1 MTDTKRKADADKLK
15 LEALEALKQRLNE
28 DVATLRQADGD
39 RTPYG
44 GDFESLVTAA
54 QLASQQETD
63 ELLRRRL
70 ERALGHREGE
80 PAGGAGAVRRLRVL
94 RRRAPRG
101 RLAGARNHHVR
112 PLPEQGSGEADLGA
126 QRPLSLRC
134 FSPPPPPTPQVPAGE
149 GLLCR
154 RGRGTPPLYPLHPPA
169 GGSRPPGTGMLRR
182 GTWSASEAVDERLH
196 HSCTS
201 SGPISVKGP
210 TEPAL
215 SPHISIATLTLDT
228 S

>member
-70 ERALGHREGE
+70 ERASDIEKVSRRVEQ
-80 PAGGAGAVRRLRVL
+80 GAVRRLRVL
-94 RRRAPRG
+94 RGETLAERLAAVPETTMCVPCQSKRERRGGSRRA
-101 RLAGARNHHVR
+101 ARSVS
-112 PLPEQGSGEADLGA
+112 PLLPGSGSPAP
-126 QRPLSLRC
+126 Q
-134 FSPPPPPTPQVPAGE
+134 PPPPS
-149 GLLCR
+149 
-154 RGRGTPPLYPLHPPA
+154 A
-169 GGSRPPGTGMLRR
+169 GGPGLAVSGRAGPGGPPGDVG
-182 GTWSASEAVDERLH
+182 
-196 HSCTS
+196 
-201 SGPISVKGP
+201 
-210 TEPAL
+210 L
-215 SPHISIATLTLDT
+215 SDGGWQ
-228 S
+228 